1 MTQAFVL
8 GNGISR
14 QGIDLQQLQLL
25 GTVYGCNALH
35 REFTPDVLV
44 ATDRPIATHIQES
57 GYSAEHRFHT
67 RRPLPGLGAQGVP
80 KPYFGFSS
88 GPIATGLA
96 AQDGHTQI
104 YLLGFDMGPTEN
116 NTINNLYAGTEF
128 YKRTDAP
135 PTFTGNWIK
144 QLCRI
149 ARDHSSVQFVRVRGA
164 TTAPIPELNAVPNF
178 THVDLSTFVDRINNK
193 KDL

>member
-14 QGIDLQQLQLL
+14 QGINLQQLQLL
-25 GTVYGCNALH
+25 GMVYGCNALY

-44 ATDRPIATHIQES
+44 STDRPIATHIQES
-57 GYSAEHRFHT
+57 GYSAKHRFHT
-67 RRPLPGLGAQGVP
+67 RRPVPGLGAQGIH
-80 KPYFGFSS
+80 KSYFGFSS
-88 GPIATGLA
+88 GPIATSLA
-96 AQDGHTQI
+96 AQDGHTHI
-104 YLLGFDMGPTEN
+104 YLLGFDMGPTVN

-128 YKRTDAP
+128 YKRIDAP
-135 PTFTGNWIK
+135 PTFTGNWVK

-149 ARDHSSVQFVRVRGA
+149 AKDHPGVQFVRVRGA
-164 TTAPIPELNAVPNF
+164 TTAVVAELNTVPNF
-178 THVDLSTFVDRINNK
+178 THVDLATFLDRINNK

>member
-1 MTQAFVL
+1 MTRAFVL

-14 QGIDLQQLQLL
+14 QGIDLHQLQLL
-25 GTVYGCNALH
+25 GTVYGCNALY
-35 REFTPDVLV
+35 REFTPAVLV

-57 GYSAEHRFHT
+57 GYSAQHRFYT
-67 RRPLPGLGAQGVP
+67 RRPIPGLGAQAVP
-80 KPYFGFSS
+80 KSYFGFSS
-88 GPIATGLA
+88 GPIATALA
-96 AQDGHTQI
+96 AQDGHTHVH
-104 YLLGFDMGPTEN
+104 LLGFDMGPTEN

-128 YKRTDAP
+128 YKQVDAL

-149 ARDHSSVQFVRVRGA
+149 AKDHPSVQFVRICGA
-164 TTAPIPELNAVPNF
+164 TTAAIPELNTMLNF
-178 THVDLSTFVDRINNK
+178 THVDLASFLDRINNK